1 MIRLLFFFAALV
13 ALAFGFAW
21 LADRP
26 GEVTFAWQGYRIETD
41 VMTAAIG
48 ALVALVAVIFI
59 LALLRGIWNT
69 PGAIGS
75 FFGRRRREKGW
86 TALSRGMIA
95 VGAGDLGGAIKA
107 SGEARQILGNEPL
120 ALLLEAQSAQL
131 IGDRSGAKKAFERML
146 ETPATRLLGMR
157 GLYVEAVRW
166 GDGEAAARYAASANT
181 AAPKLAWAAHALV
194 EYRSQAC
201 DWMGALETIDRNRRN
216 GIVDKPT
223 AKRLRAVVLTGDGL
237 EREQGHPDVVRGN
250 ALEAH
255 GLAPDLVPAACLAA
269 RLLGRAGDLKKA
281 AKVLEATWK
290 LDPHPEIAE
299 TYAHLRAGDSAK
311 DRLTRIRDLIKV
323 RAHHPECAL
332 ALARAEIDAHEFDA
346 ARKTLEPFL
355 VQAPSK
361 RVCLLMAE
369 LEQNEHGG
377 AGATRAW
384 LARAVSAPR
393 DKAWVAD
400 GWVSDHWMPVS
411 PISGKLDAFEW
422 KLPPEDVTT
431 APLADLFDEPTETLT
446 ASGSVVPL
454 EAPKAA
460 REAIAAKAE
469 TIEAEVIEPEKPAVA
484 PAPAPTPAAKPE
496 AKAAEAKPIE
506 ASAPAVEAKPV
517 VVEAKPVEVPP
528 AAPVAEPAPAVPIEA
543 ATVVTTPVEVAS
555 SQDPEIPP
563 PPDDPGTDDVAP
575 APKKRFK
582 LFG

>member
-26 GEVTFAWQGYRIETD
+26 GVVTFVWQGWHIETD
-41 VMTAAIG
+41 VMTAAV
-48 ALVALVAVIFI
+48 VAVVGLVAVIFLLGI
-59 LALLRGIWNT
+59 LRAVWNSPWT
-69 PGAIGS
+69 IGS
-75 FFGRRRREKGW
+75 YFGRRRREKGW
-86 TALSRGMIA
+86 AALSRGMVA

-131 IGDRSGAKKAFERML
+131 VGDRTGAKKSFERML
-146 ETPATRLLGMR
+146 ESPATRLLGLR

-166 GDGEAAARYAASANT
+166 GDGEAAARYAAAANT
-181 AAPKLAWAAHALV
+181 TAPKLGWAAHALV
-194 EYRSQAC
+194 EYRSQSR

-216 GIVDKPT
+216 GIVDKQT
-223 AKRLRAVVLTGDGL
+223 AKRQRAVILTGDGL
-237 EREQGHPDVVRGN
+237 EREQSHPDVVRTN

-269 RLLGRAGDLKKA
+269 RLLGRAGDVKKA
-281 AKVLEATWK
+281 ARVLETTWK
-290 LDPHPEIAE
+290 LDPHPEIAAI
-299 TYAHLRAGDSAK
+299 YAHLRSGDSAK

-332 ALARAEIDAHEFDA
+332 AAARAEIDAHDFAA
-346 ARKTLEPFL
+346 ARRSLEPFL
-355 VQAPSK
+355 AEAPSR

-369 LEQNEHGG
+369 LEQAEHGAG
-377 AGATRAW
+377 GATRAW
-384 LARAVSAPR
+384 LARAVTAPR

-431 APLADLFDEPTETLT
+431 APVADLFDEPTETLA

-460 REAIAAKAE
+460 REAITAVAE
-469 TIEAEVIEPEKPAVA
+469 VVEAEVIAPEA
-484 PAPAPTPAAKPE
+484 PAPAPTPAP
-496 AKAAEAKPIE
+496 AAEAKPVESAE
-506 ASAPAVEAKPV
+506 ATVTAKPI
-517 VVEAKPVEVPP
+517 EVPAAATATP
-528 AAPVAEPAPAVPIEA
+528 AAPPSPAG
-543 ATVVTTPVEVAS
+543 ATVPTAHANGSKAPEPV
-555 SQDPEIPP
+555 IPP
-563 PPDDPGTDDVAP
+563 PPDDPGTEAEAP
-575 APKKRFK
+575 QPKKRFK
-582 LFG
+582 LFS

>member
-1 MIRLLFFFAALV
+1 MIRLLVFFAVLV

-26 GEVTFAWQGYRIETD
+26 GEVTFVWQGWRVETD

-48 ALVALVAVIFI
+48 ALAAIVVVIFVY
-59 LALLRGIWNT
+59 ALIRSIWNT

-75 FFGRRRREKGW
+75 FFGRKRREKGW
-86 TALSRGMIA
+86 AALSRGMIA

-107 SGEARQILGNEPL
+107 TGEAKQVLGDEPL

-131 IGDRSGAKKAFERML
+131 VGDRSGAKKAFERML
-146 ETPATRLLGMR
+146 EMPATRLLGMR

-166 GDGEAAARYAASANT
+166 GDGEAAARHAAAANT

-194 EYRSQAC
+194 EYRSQAR
-201 DWMGALETIDRNRRN
+201 DWMGALESIDRNRRN
-216 GIVDKPT
+216 GIIDKQT
-223 AKRLRAVVLTGDGL
+223 AKRQRAVILTGDGL
-237 EREQGHPDVVRGN
+237 EREQSHPDVIRAN

-299 TYAHLRAGDSAK
+299 TYARLRPGDSAK
-311 DRLTRIRDLIKV
+311 DRLTRIRDLVKV
-323 RAHHPECAL
+323 RAHHPECSL
-332 ALARAEIDAHEFDA
+332 ASARAEIDARDFA
-346 ARKTLEPFL
+346 GARKSLEPF
-355 VQAPSK
+355 VAQGPSR

-369 LEQNEHGG
+369 IEQAEHGN

-384 LARAVSAPR
+384 LARAVTAPR

-422 KLPPEDVTT
+422 KLPPEDAAT
-431 APLADLFDEPTETLT
+431 APLGDLFDEPTEALE
-446 ASGSVVPL
+446 ASGSIVPL
-454 EAPKAA
+454 EAPKPV
-460 REAIAAKAE
+460 REAIAAKPV
-469 TIEAEVIEPEKPAVA
+469 TVEAEVIEPEPVVEPAA
-484 PAPAPTPAAKPE
+484 AAIPTPAPTVEAAPPPVVVEPPPAAVVAE
-496 AKAAEAKPIE
+496 VIEAKPIE
-506 ASAPAVEAKPV
+506 VPAPPAIVVSPPPPKTPV
-517 VVEAKPVEVPP
+517 PGATVPTAHANGVKPVE
-528 AAPVAEPAPAVPIEA
+528 PV
-543 ATVVTTPVEVAS
+543 
-555 SQDPEIPP
+555 IPP
-563 PPDDPGTDDVAP
+563 PPDDPGTEGDAP
-575 APKKRFK
+575 TPKKRFK

>member
-1 MIRLLFFFAALV
+1 MIRLFLFFAALV

-26 GEVTFAWQGYRIETD
+26 GEVTFVWQGWRVETD

-48 ALVALVAVIFI
+48 ALAALVVVIFV
-59 LALLRGIWNT
+59 LGLLRAIWNT
-69 PGAIGS
+69 PMTLGS

-86 TALSRGMIA
+86 AALSRGMIA
-95 VGAGDLGGAIKA
+95 VGAGDLGSAIKA
-107 SGEARQILGNEPL
+107 SGEARQILGEEPL

-131 IGDRSGAKKAFERML
+131 VGDRSGAKKAFERML
-146 ETPATRLLGMR
+146 EMPATRLLGMR

-166 GDGEAAARYAASANT
+166 GDGEAAARFAASANT

-194 EYRSQAC
+194 EYRSQAR

-216 GIVDKPT
+216 GIIDKPT
-223 AKRLRAVVLTGDGL
+223 AKRQRAVILTGDGL
-237 EREQGHPDVVRGN
+237 EREQSHAEVVRAN

-269 RLLGRAGDLKKA
+269 RLLGRAAELKKA
-281 AKVLEATWK
+281 VKVLETTWK

-299 TYAHLRAGDSAK
+299 TYARLRPGDSAK
-311 DRLTRIRDLIKV
+311 DRLTRIRDLVKV

-332 ALARAEIDAHEFDA
+332 ALARAEIDARDFAA
-346 ARKTLEPFL
+346 ARRSLEPF
-355 VQAPSK
+355 VAQGPSR

-369 LEQNEHGG
+369 IEQSEHGN

-384 LARAVSAPR
+384 LARAVTAPR

-422 KLPPEDVTT
+422 KLPPEDAST
-431 APLADLFDEPTETLT
+431 APVADLFDEPTEALA

-454 EAPKAA
+454 EAPKAE
-460 REAIAAKAE
+460 REAIVAR
-469 TIEAEVIEPEKPAVA
+469 TVEAEVIAPEKPAVVFE
-484 PAPAPTPAAKPE
+484 AKPE
-496 AKAAEAKPIE
+496 P
-506 ASAPAVEAKPV
+506 
-517 VVEAKPVEVPP
+517 
-528 AAPVAEPAPAVPIEA
+528 APVAEPAPAMETTPEPAPKPAEAAAPVITAKPIEVPAPAPA
-543 ATVVTTPVEVAS
+543 APVEIPTTPVPGATVPTARANGVKP
-555 SQDPEIPP
+555 PEPVIPP
-563 PPDDPGTDDVAP
+563 PPDDPGTDGGDP
-575 APKKRFK
+575 QPKKRFK

>member
-1 MIRLLFFFAALV
+1 MIRLIAFFAALV
-13 ALAFGFAW
+13 ALALGFAW

-26 GEVTFAWQGYRIETD
+26 GEVTFVWQGHRVETD

-48 ALVALVAVIFI
+48 ALAAIVAVIF
-59 LALLRGIWNT
+59 LLGLVRAIWNT

-86 TALSRGMIA
+86 AALSRGMIA
-95 VGAGDLGGAIKA
+95 VGAGDLSQAMKA
-107 SGEARQILGNEPL
+107 SGEARQILGEEPL
-120 ALLLEAQSAQL
+120 ALLLDAQAAQL
-131 IGDRSGAKKAFERML
+131 IGDRSGAKRAFERML
-146 ETPATRLLGMR
+146 ESPATRLLGMR

-166 GDGEAAARYAASANT
+166 GDGEAAARWAAAANT

-194 EYRSQAC
+194 EYRSQGR
-201 DWMGALETIDRNRRN
+201 DWMSALETIDRNRRN

-223 AKRLRAVVLTGDGL
+223 AKRQRAVILTGDGL
-237 EREQGHPDVVRGN
+237 EREQSHADVVRAN

-281 AKVLEATWK
+281 AKVLETTWK

-299 TYAHLRAGDSAK
+299 TYARLRPGDSAK
-311 DRLTRIRDLIKV
+311 DRLTRIRDLVKV

-332 ALARAEIDAHEFDA
+332 ALARAEIDARDFAA
-346 ARKTLEPFL
+346 ARKSLEPF
-355 VQAPSK
+355 VAQGPSK

-369 LEQNEHGG
+369 IEQNEHGN

-384 LARAVSAPR
+384 LARAVAAPR

-422 KLPPEDVTT
+422 KLPPEDVST
-431 APLADLFDEPTETLT
+431 APIADLFDEPTESLA

-454 EAPKAA
+454 EAPKAV
-460 REAIAAKAE
+460 REAIAAQPTAVE
-469 TIEAEVIEPEKPAVA
+469 VEVIEPEKPA
-484 PAPAPTPAAKPE
+484 PAPEPKPVE
-496 AKAAEAKPIE
+496 VVA
-506 ASAPAVEAKPV
+506 EAKPV
-517 VVEAKPVEVPP
+517 VEAAPAVEPKPVAEAKPVETKPIEVPP
-528 AAPVAEPAPAVPIEA
+528 AAAPAAPAAVATSTVPTAHANGVKAAEPV
-543 ATVVTTPVEVAS
+543 
-555 SQDPEIPP
+555 IPP
-563 PPDDPGTDDVAP
+563 PPDDPGTEGDEP

-582 LFG
+582 LFS

>member
-48 ALVALVAVIFI
+48 ALVALVAVVFVLGI
-59 LALLRGIWNT
+59 LRAVWNT
-69 PGAIGS
+69 PGALGS

-86 TALSRGMIA
+86 SALSRGMIA
-95 VGAGDLGGAIKA
+95 VGAGDLGSAIKA

-131 IGDRSGAKKAFERML
+131 IGDRTGAKKAFERML

-194 EYRSQAC
+194 EYRSQAR

-216 GIVDKPT
+216 GIVDKPK

-237 EREQGHPDVVRGN
+237 EREQSHPDVVRAN

-269 RLLGRAGDLKKA
+269 RLLGRSGEVKKA

-299 TYAHLRAGDSAK
+299 TYAHLRSGDSAK

-332 ALARAEIDAHEFDA
+332 ALARAEIDAHEFEA

-355 VQAPSK
+355 VQSPSK

-369 LEQNEHGG
+369 LEQSEHGK

-384 LARAVSAPR
+384 LARAVAAPR

-431 APLADLFDEPTETLT
+431 APVADLFDEPTETLS

-454 EAPKAA
+454 EAPKAV

-469 TIEAEVIEPEKPAVA
+469 TIEAEVIVPEKPIVA
-484 PAPAPTPAAKPE
+484 PAPAAKPEEKPE
-496 AKAAEAKPIE
+496 AKPVE
-506 ASAPAVEAKPV
+506 ASAPVVEAKPV

-528 AAPVAEPAPAVPIEA
+528 PAPAPAPAPAAPVAA
-543 ATVVTTPVEVAS
+543 ATVAQAAETSP
-555 SQDPEIPP
+555 SQDAEIPP

>member
-26 GEVTFAWQGYRIETD
+26 GEVTFVWQGYRVETD

-48 ALVALVAVIFI
+48 ALVALLVVIVVLSILKAV
-59 LALLRGIWNT
+59 WNS
-69 PGAIGS
+69 PGTIGS

-95 VGAGDLGGAIKA
+95 VGAGDLGGAVKA
-107 SGEARQILGNEPL
+107 SGEARQILGEEPL

-146 ETPATRLLGMR
+146 ERPATRLLGMR

-166 GDGEAAARYAASANT
+166 GDGEAAARYAAAANT
-181 AAPKLAWAAHALV
+181 AAPKLGWAAHALV
-194 EYRSQAC
+194 EYRSQAR

-223 AKRLRAVVLTGDGL
+223 AKRQRAVILTGDGL
-237 EREQGHPDVVRGN
+237 EREQSHPDIVRTN

-269 RLLGRAGDLKKA
+269 RLLGRAGELKKA
-281 AKVLEATWK
+281 TKVLETCWK

-299 TYAHLRAGDSAK
+299 TYARLRPGDSAN
-311 DRLTRIRDLIKV
+311 DRLTRVRDLAKV

-332 ALARAEIDAHEFDA
+332 ALARAEIDARDFAA
-346 ARKTLEPFL
+346 ARRSLEPFL
-355 VQAPSK
+355 AQGPSR
-361 RVCLLMAE
+361 RVCLMMAE
-369 LEQNEHGG
+369 IEQAEHGN
-377 AGATRAW
+377 AGATRSW
-384 LARAVSAPR
+384 LARAVTAPR

-422 KLPPEDVTT
+422 KLPPEDAAS
-431 APLADLFDEPTETLT
+431 APLADLFDEPTETLA

-454 EAPKAA
+454 EAPKVV
-460 REAIAAKAE
+460 REAIAAKTE
-469 TIEAEVIEPEKPAVA
+469 TVEVEVIEPPKPDPAPELAPAPIVEAAPVAPVIEAKPVETKPIELPAAAVA
-484 PAPAPTPAAKPE
+484 PAP
-496 AKAAEAKPIE
+496 PIE
-506 ASAPAVEAKPV
+506 
-517 VVEAKPVEVPP
+517 PP
-528 AAPVAEPAPAVPIEA
+528 APGATVPTAHANGVKPAEPV
-543 ATVVTTPVEVAS
+543 
-555 SQDPEIPP
+555 IPP
-563 PPDDPGTDDVAP
+563 PPDDPGTDEP
-575 APKKRFK
+575 TPGPKKRFK

>member
-26 GEVTFAWQGYRIETD
+26 GVVTFDWQGYHVETD
-41 VMTAAIG
+41 VMTTTIAA
-48 ALVALVAVIFI
+48 VAGIVAVIFL
-59 LALLRGIWNT
+59 LAMLRALWNT
-69 PGAIGS
+69 PGSIGS

-86 TALSRGMIA
+86 AALSRGMIA
-95 VGAGDLGGAIKA
+95 VGAGDLGGAVRA
-107 SGEARQILGNEPL
+107 SGEARGILGDEPL

-146 ETPATRLLGMR
+146 ERPATRLLGMR

-166 GDGEAAARYAASANT
+166 GDGEAAARYAAAANT
-181 AAPKLAWAAHALV
+181 AAPKLGWAAHALV
-194 EYRSQAC
+194 EYRSQGR

-216 GIVDKPT
+216 GIVDKQA

-237 EREQGHPDVVRGN
+237 EREQSHPDVVRNN

-269 RLLGRAGDLKKA
+269 RLLGRAGEIRKA
-281 AKVLEATWK
+281 TRVLETTWK

-299 TYAHLRAGDSAK
+299 TYARLRPGDSAK
-311 DRLTRIRDLIKV
+311 DRLTRIRELVKV

-332 ALARAEIDAHEFDA
+332 AMTRAEIDARDFAA
-346 ARKTLEPFL
+346 ARRSLEPF
-355 VQAPSK
+355 VAQGPSR

-369 LEQNEHGG
+369 IEQTEHGN
-377 AGATRAW
+377 AGAARAW
-384 LARAVSAPR
+384 LARAVTAPR

-422 KLPPEDVTT
+422 KLPPDDVAT
-431 APLADLFDEPTETLT
+431 APLADLFDEPTEALA

-454 EAPKAA
+454 EAPRAA

-469 TIEAEVIEPEKPAVA
+469 TVEAEVIEPPKPA
-484 PAPAPTPAAKPE
+484 P
-496 AKAAEAKPIE
+496 
-506 ASAPAVEAKPV
+506 
-517 VVEAKPVEVPP
+517 VVEAE
-528 AAPVAEPAPAVPIEA
+528 AEPAPVEVKPAPVPVPVPVEAAAPVVDVKPIEIPA
-543 ATVVTTPVEVAS
+543 PPPTPVAMPTTPVPGATVPTAHANGVKS
-555 SQDPEIPP
+555 PEPVIPP
-563 PPDDPGTDDVAP
+563 PPDDPGTEAGDAP
-575 APKKRFK
+575 VPKKRFK
-582 LFG
+582 LFS

>member
-26 GEVTFAWQGYRIETD
+26 GEVTFVWQGYRIETD

-48 ALVALVAVIFI
+48 ALVALLVVIVALAI
-59 LALLRGIWNT
+59 LKAVWNS

-95 VGAGDLGGAIKA
+95 VGAGDLGGAVKA
-107 SGEARQILGNEPL
+107 SGEARQILGEEPL

-146 ETPATRLLGMR
+146 EMPATRLLGMR

-166 GDGEAAARYAASANT
+166 GDGEAAARYAAAANT
-181 AAPKLAWAAHALV
+181 AAPKLGWAAHALV
-194 EYRSQAC
+194 EYRSQAR

-216 GIVDKPT
+216 GIVDKQS
-223 AKRLRAVVLTGDGL
+223 AKRQRAVILTGDGL
-237 EREQGHPDVVRGN
+237 EREQSHPDIVRAN

-269 RLLGRAGDLKKA
+269 RLLGRAGELKKA
-281 AKVLEATWK
+281 AKALETTWK

-299 TYAHLRAGDSAK
+299 TYARLRPGDSAN
-311 DRLTRIRDLIKV
+311 DRLTRVRDLAKV

-332 ALARAEIDAHEFDA
+332 ALARAEIDARDFAA
-346 ARKTLEPFL
+346 ARRSLEPF
-355 VQAPSK
+355 VAQGPSR
-361 RVCLLMAE
+361 RVCLMMAE
-369 LEQNEHGG
+369 IEQTEHGN

-384 LARAVSAPR
+384 LARAVTAPR

-400 GWVSDHWMPVS
+400 GWVADHWMPVS

-422 KLPPEDVTT
+422 KLPPEDAAA
-431 APLADLFDEPTETLT
+431 APLADLFDEPTETLA

-454 EAPKAA
+454 EAPKEV
-460 REAIAAKAE
+460 REAIAAKSE
-469 TIEAEVIEPEKPAVA
+469 TVEAEVIEPPKPEPKPEPEPR
-484 PAPAPTPAAKPE
+484 PAP
-496 AKAAEAKPIE
+496 I
-506 ASAPAVEAKPV
+506 VEAAAAATV
-517 VVEAKPVEVPP
+517 IEAKPVETKPIELPTPPTVAP
-528 AAPVAEPAPAVPIEA
+528 AAPIETPTPGTTVPTA
-543 ATVVTTPVEVAS
+543 HANGVKPVEPV
-555 SQDPEIPP
+555 IPP
-563 PPDDPGTDDVAP
+563 PPDDPGTDDP
-575 APKKRFK
+575 TPGPKKRFK

>member
-1 MIRLLFFFAALV
+1 MIRLLLFFAALV

-26 GEVTFAWQGYRIETD
+26 GEVTFVWQGWHIETD
-41 VMTAAIG
+41 VMTAAI
-48 ALVALVAVIFI
+48 AAVAALVAVIFVLGI
-59 LALLRGIWNT
+59 VRAIWNT
-69 PGAIGS
+69 PGTLGS

-95 VGAGDLGGAIKA
+95 VGAGDLATAMKA

-131 IGDRSGAKKAFERML
+131 VGDRTGAKKAFERML
-146 ETPATRLLGMR
+146 ESPATRLLGMR

-166 GDGEAAARYAASANT
+166 GDGEAAARYAAAANT
-181 AAPKLAWAAHALV
+181 AAPKLTWAAHALV
-194 EYRSQAC
+194 EYRSQAR

-216 GIVDKPT
+216 GIIDKQA
-223 AKRLRAVVLTGDGL
+223 AKRQRAVILTGDGL
-237 EREQGHPDVVRGN
+237 EREQSHPEVVRAN

-281 AKVLEATWK
+281 TRVLEATWK

-299 TYAHLRAGDSAK
+299 TYAHLRPGDSAK
-311 DRLTRIRDLIKV
+311 DRLSRIRELIKV

-332 ALARAEIDAHEFDA
+332 AAARAEIDAHDFAA
-346 ARKTLEPFL
+346 ARRTLEPFL
-355 VQAPSK
+355 AQTPSR
-361 RVCLLMAE
+361 RVCLLVAE
-369 LEQNEHGG
+369 LEQNEHGN
-377 AGATRAW
+377 AGASRAW
-384 LARAVSAPR
+384 LARAVAAPR

-422 KLPPEDVTT
+422 KLPPEDVST
-431 APLADLFDEPTETLT
+431 APVADLFDEPTETLA

-454 EAPKAA
+454 EAPKPA
-460 REAIAAKAE
+460 REAIAARAE
-469 TIEAEVIEPEKPAVA
+469 AVEAEVIAPEA
-484 PAPAPTPAAKPE
+484 PAPAAPEKPIAAAVVE
-496 AKAAEAKPIE
+496 AEPVIARKPIE
-506 ASAPAVEAKPV
+506 VPAPTTPV
-517 VVEAKPVEVPP
+517 VVEPVSP
-528 AAPVAEPAPAVPIEA
+528 AG
-543 ATVVTTPVEVAS
+543 ATVPTAHANGAKQPEPV
-555 SQDPEIPP
+555 IPP
-563 PPDDPGTDDVAP
+563 PPDDPGTDGGEP
-575 APKKRFK
+575 TPKKRFK

>member
-1 MIRLLFFFAALV
+1 MIRLLVFFAVLV

-26 GEVTFAWQGYRIETD
+26 GEVIFDWQGWHVETD

-48 ALVALVAVIFI
+48 AVAAIVTVIFFVGI
-59 LALLRGIWNT
+59 VRAIWNT

-86 TALSRGMIA
+86 AALSRGMIA
-95 VGAGDLGGAIKA
+95 VGAGDLASAMKA
-107 SGEARQILGNEPL
+107 SGEARQILGEEPL

-131 IGDRSGAKKAFERML
+131 VGDRTGAKKAFERML

-166 GDGEAAARYAASANT
+166 GDGAAAARWAGAANA
-181 AAPKLAWAAHALV
+181 AAPKLSWAGQALV
-194 EYRSQAC
+194 EYRSQGR

-223 AKRLRAVVLTGDGL
+223 AKRQRAVILTGDGL
-237 EREQGHPDVVRGN
+237 EREQTHPEVVRAN

-269 RLLGRAGDLKKA
+269 RLLGRAGDVKKA
-281 AKVLEATWK
+281 ARVLEATWK
-290 LDPHPEIAE
+290 LDPHPEVAE
-299 TYAHLRAGDSAK
+299 TYAHLRSGDSAK

-332 ALARAEIDAHEFDA
+332 ALARAEIDAREFA
-346 ARKTLEPFL
+346 ASRRTLEPFM
-355 VQAPSK
+355 VEAPSR

-369 LEQNEHGG
+369 LEQAEHGS
-377 AGATRAW
+377 AGASRAW

-411 PISGKLDAFEW
+411 PISGRLDAFEW
-422 KLPPEDVTT
+422 KLPPEDVST
-431 APLADLFDEPTETLT
+431 APVADLFDEPTESLA

-454 EAPKAA
+454 EAPKAV

-469 TIEAEVIEPEKPAVA
+469 VVEAEVIEPAVA
-484 PAPAPTPAAKPE
+484 PAAEPKAVEAVAPVD
-496 AKAAEAKPIE
+496 AKAATARPIE
-506 ASAPAVEAKPV
+506 VPAATPAPV
-517 VVEAKPVEVPP
+517 VADTPVGATVPTAHANGSRP
-528 AAPVAEPAPAVPIEA
+528 AEPV
-543 ATVVTTPVEVAS
+543 
-555 SQDPEIPP
+555 IPP
-563 PPDDPGTDDVAP
+563 PPDDPGTEGEAP
-575 APKKRFK
+575 PVKKKFK
-582 LFG
+582 LFS